1 MGHDEGRDEAVGDDA
16 LAELERRLAVVRDRV
31 RGVARGHHAG
41 FYLFGR
47 PGVSKTYTVRTTLDG
62 LGVPYAYHTGHLTS
76 VGLFDLLEENP
87 DGVLVLD
94 DVGQLF
100 DQKVGLQILLAAL
113 GRQPDG
119 GGERVVRYRR
129 QGKDATV
136 RFSGGIVMVSN
147 LELHDS
153 PVLEALKSRVHVLR
167 YDPTDEQ
174 VAALMRRIASKG
186 WPAAAPRVPAG
197 ECLEVAEFLI
207 AESGRLGVRLDLRM
221 LLDKSL
227 PDYVQWKE
235 DNAETHWRDLVA
247 TTLEERLGEL
257 KHTPPPRPKSREER
271 LEDERQVVRE
281 LAAAHRTR
289 AEQLAAWK
297 QRTGQAERRFD
308 RRLREVRATGGSG

>member
-1 MGHDEGRDEAVGDDA
+1 MEREQGRGDAAEDPA

-31 RGVARGHHAG
+31 QGVARGHHTG

-47 PGVSKTYTVRTTLDG
+47 PGVSKTYTVRTTLDR
-62 LGVPYAYHTGHLTS
+62 LGVPYAYHTGHLTP
-76 VGLFDLLEENP
+76 VGLFDLLEENA
-87 DGVLVLD
+87 DCVLVLD
-94 DVGQLF
+94 DVGQLL

-113 GRQPDG
+113 GKQPET

-186 WPAAAPRVPAG
+186 WPADAPRVPAG
-197 ECLEVAEFLI
+197 QCLEVAEFLI
-207 AESGRLGVRLDLRM
+207 AESRGLEVRLDLRL
-221 LLDKSL
+221 LLDKGL
-227 PDYVQWKE
+227 PDFLQWRE
-235 DNAETHWRDLVA
+235 GHAETNWKDLVL
-247 TTLEERLGEL
+247 TSLEERLGEL
-257 KHTPPPRPKSREER
+257 RHTPLPRPKSRGERLVEERRIVREIVAVHQSREER
-271 LEDERQVVRE
+271 L
-281 LAAAHRTR
+281 AA
-289 AEQLAAWK
+289 
-297 QRTGQAERRFD
+297 
-308 RRLREVRATGGSG
+308 